1 MGLVGRGLHLNGH
14 DLGTTGK
21 EKVNLVVVFPTLGGP
36 GVVKEFVP
44 GGGEHL
50 GNNVLVYVTQVGGQ
64 FVAQEVL
71 IDCVLREGLVPEG
84 KGDKEAGVA
93 CEHLVLR
100 EVFRTA
106 EAYVGVIAVMG
117 DVYGFGFLHLG
128 NQFYEVFGPGLGDD
142 AGNLVAGRVAVE
154 LGRDGSEDTCGLSC
168 GVNLT
173 KVFVITTFCGDK
185 NSGLSTLL
193 KIFSRQNHKILKIFS
208 GRFHRILKKL

>member
-50 GNNVLVYVTQVGGQ
+50 GNNILVYVTQVGGQ

-106 EAYVGVIAVMG
+106 EAYVGCTA
-117 DVYGFGFLHLG
+117 
-128 NQFYEVFGPGLGDD
+128 
-142 AGNLVAGRVAVE
+142 RW
-154 LGRDGSEDTCGLSC
+154 
-168 GVNLT
+168 
-173 KVFVITTFCGDK
+173 K
-185 NSGLSTLL
+185 
-193 KIFSRQNHKILKIFS
+193 
-208 GRFHRILKKL
+208 